1 MSVSAELIKIKN
13 GFRPS
18 FWVANVMEL
27 FERLAYY
34 GQATILS
41 IFLRDHLKLD
51 EIQTG
56 TLSSLFGGLIYALPI
71 FAGALADKFGFRKAF
86 TLSFLMLTFGYFA
99 IGATGMTTFAP
110 FFQNIGI
117 YKSLTFILIFTAI
130 GGSFIKP
137 SVLGTVALSSTPE
150 TKSLGYAI
158 YYWLVNIGAAIGPL
172 IAYFVRDSFGIE
184 KVYLVSSLSCL
195 LMFISTL
202 LFYRNPVEKKKE
214 NSESLLK
221 ITKDLFVVLS
231 NMRFMVFLLIFSL
244 YWLMFWQ
251 IFIIIPFYIKD
262 YISVKAP
269 FEIIESVDA
278 WGIILLQLF
287 VNRMTKNFAAF
298 NAITIGFTISAL
310 SWAVIFIHPT
320 LPLIIAG
327 LIVFSIGEQTQ
338 APRYYEYIANLA
350 PKGKEALFQGYAF
363 LPIAIG
369 WGFGGTLGGLL
380 YKVVA
385 KQMHQPQLIFAILFG
400 VGVVATVL
408 MVAYNAY
415 FKNKKAA
422 AM

>member
-1 MSVSAELIKIKN
+1 
-13 GFRPS
+13 
-18 FWVANVMEL
+18 
-27 FERLAYY
+27 
-34 GQATILS
+34 
-41 IFLRDHLKLD
+41 
-51 EIQTG
+51 
-56 TLSSLFGGLIYALPI
+56 
-71 FAGALADKFGFRKAF
+71 
-86 TLSFLMLTFGYFA
+86 
-99 IGATGMTTFAP
+99 
-110 FFQNIGI
+110 
-117 YKSLTFILIFTAI
+117 
-130 GGSFIKP
+130 
-137 SVLGTVALSSTPE
+137 
-150 TKSLGYAI
+150 
-158 YYWLVNIGAAIGPL
+158 
-172 IAYFVRDSFGIE
+172 
-184 KVYLVSSLSCL
+184 
-195 LMFISTL
+195 
-202 LFYRNPVEKKKE
+202 
-214 NSESLLK
+214 
-221 ITKDLFVVLS
+221 
-231 NMRFMVFLLIFSL
+231 
-244 YWLMFWQ
+244 
-251 IFIIIPFYIKD
+251 
-262 YISVKAP
+262 
-269 FEIIESVDA
+269 
-278 WGIILLQLF
+278 
-287 VNRMTKNFAAF
+287 MTKNFAAF

>member
-269 FEIIESVDA
+269 F
-278 WGIILLQLF
+278 
-287 VNRMTKNFAAF
+287 
-298 NAITIGFTISAL
+298 
-310 SWAVIFIHPT
+310 
-320 LPLIIAG
+320 
-327 LIVFSIGEQTQ
+327 
-338 APRYYEYIANLA
+338 
-350 PKGKEALFQGYAF
+350 
-363 LPIAIG
+363 
-369 WGFGGTLGGLL
+369 
-380 YKVVA
+380 
-385 KQMHQPQLIFAILFG
+385 
-400 VGVVATVL
+400 
-408 MVAYNAY
+408 
-415 FKNKKAA
+415 
-422 AM
+422 